1 MSTNMT
7 GGADGGIAIQV
18 KLDTSKASKEL
29 TRLEQKILKLQEE
42 VTVGKAKKSALVA
55 QLEQA
60 NAELTAL
67 QAKTKIDG
75 KSFVISPEDS
85 KRISDLKIQIEQTQ
99 TAIEQQNKALS
110 DAQLTLEGVKTR
122 YGEVTQQAQA
132 LAAAEQETAGGSM
145 QEAREHVE
153 QTADAF
159 AQAQRNA
166 EELNDTMDG
175 TQGSASRMEKAA
187 MKVQKSMERIAKRI
201 KSLFGQALFFGL
213 ISRALSSFRDWLGE
227 TIRQNDA
234 ATAALSRLKGALLT
248 LAQPILS
255 VVLPAFTALV
265 DALTRIVTMVAEFI
279 SILTGTSFSASKD
292 AAKNLNE
299 EKKALDGVG
308 AAAASAE
315 KSMAGFDEINKLTA
329 NNASGGGGGT
339 SSGIAAEFDSLTST
353 LPKWLAN
360 LAKALHDF
368 AEDIVIKIRE
378 LKFEWD
384 KGNILKS
391 KDAWVVMLSGI
402 LGAVIGAAFG
412 GLTGGVIGLLLGVA
426 IGIISVTWM
435 DKLKN
440 PGQAKNIAI
449 LVLSGII
456 GAVLGAM
463 FGGLAGGFIGLLL
476 GVSIGI
482 VAVRFTDDK
491 FSKWTAEDTFN
502 TVMTAILFAILGA
515 TFGGLKGAVLGLL
528 FGVTIS
534 LIAISFKDELKGIGS
549 STNGFFDL
557 LNILLGVIIGA
568 QFGGLAGGAIGLI
581 LGVSI
586 SLARIAFS
594 DEVSEAS
601 RKLAA
606 SGLKIILTSLIFA
619 LIGAACGFGPAGAI
633 VGGVIGLVAGTL
645 IQIQAINFDDSMSE
659 KEKQK
664 ATGILKTVLYGIIG
678 ALIGAAI
685 GGVFGGIV
693 GGIVGISLGLAIHWS
708 SITYDEVPK
717 RTAGGGFSGGG
728 GFGSRTSRAAYQSLQ
743 VPPVSS
749 VDLPR
754 LASGAV
760 IPPNREFLAVLGDQR
775 QGTNI
780 EAPAEMIRQMVADGI
795 RAAGI
800 GNGNGNRSQTV
811 ILQVGRRE
819 LGRVVYELNKEETQ
833 RVGVKLAGVKA

>member
-18 KLDTSKASKEL
+18 RLDTSKASKEL
-29 TRLEQKILKLQEE
+29 NRLEQKILKLQEE
-42 VTVGKAKKSALVA
+42 VTVGKTKKSALVA

-60 NAELTAL
+60 NTELTAL

-110 DAQLTLEGVKTR
+110 DTQLNLEGVKTR

-153 QTADAF
+153 QTAQAF
-159 AQAQRNA
+159 AEAQRNA
-166 EELNDTMDG
+166 EGLNDTMDG

-201 KSLFGQALFFGL
+201 KSLFSQALFFGL

-234 ATAALSRLKGALLT
+234 ATAAVSRLKGALLT
-248 LAQPILS
+248 LAQPILG

-329 NNASGGGGGT
+329 NNASGGGGGA

-391 KDAWVVMLSGI
+391 KDAWLVMLSGI

-476 GVSIGI
+476 GV
-482 VAVRFTDDK
+482 
-491 FSKWTAEDTFN
+491 
-502 TVMTAILFAILGA
+502 
-515 TFGGLKGAVLGLL
+515 
-528 FGVTIS
+528 
-534 LIAISFKDELKGIGS
+534 
-549 STNGFFDL
+549 
-557 LNILLGVIIGA
+557 IIGA
-568 QFGGLAGGAIGLI
+568 QFGGLAGGVIGLI

-717 RTAGGGFSGGG
+717 RTAGSGFSGGG

-775 QGTNI
+775 QGMNL
-780 EAPAEMIRQMVADGI
+780 EAPADMIRQMVADGI

-800 GNGNGNRSQTV
+800 GSGSRTQTV

-833 RVGVKLAGVKA
+833 RVGVKLAGVKV

>member
-1 MSTNMT
+1 
-7 GGADGGIAIQV
+7 
-18 KLDTSKASKEL
+18 
-29 TRLEQKILKLQEE
+29 
-42 VTVGKAKKSALVA
+42 
-55 QLEQA
+55 
-60 NAELTAL
+60 
-67 QAKTKIDG
+67 
-75 KSFVISPEDS
+75 
-85 KRISDLKIQIEQTQ
+85 
-99 TAIEQQNKALS
+99 
-110 DAQLTLEGVKTR
+110 
-122 YGEVTQQAQA
+122 
-132 LAAAEQETAGGSM
+132 
-145 QEAREHVE
+145 
-153 QTADAF
+153 
-159 AQAQRNA
+159 
-166 EELNDTMDG
+166 
-175 TQGSASRMEKAA
+175 
-187 MKVQKSMERIAKRI
+187 
-201 KSLFGQALFFGL
+201 
-213 ISRALSSFRDWLGE
+213 
-227 TIRQNDA
+227 
-234 ATAALSRLKGALLT
+234 
-248 LAQPILS
+248 
-255 VVLPAFTALV
+255 
-265 DALTRIVTMVAEFI
+265 MVAEFI

-329 NNASGGGGGT
+329 NNASGGGGGA

-391 KDAWVVMLSGI
+391 KDAWLVMLSGI

-476 GVSIGI
+476 GV
-482 VAVRFTDDK
+482 
-491 FSKWTAEDTFN
+491 
-502 TVMTAILFAILGA
+502 
-515 TFGGLKGAVLGLL
+515 
-528 FGVTIS
+528 
-534 LIAISFKDELKGIGS
+534 
-549 STNGFFDL
+549 
-557 LNILLGVIIGA
+557 IIGA
-568 QFGGLAGGAIGLI
+568 QFGGLAGGVIGLI

-775 QGTNI
+775 QGMNL
-780 EAPAEMIRQMVADGI
+780 EAPADMIRQMVADGI

-800 GNGNGNRSQTV
+800 GSGSRTQTV

>member
-18 KLDTSKASKEL
+18 RLDTSKASKEL
-29 TRLEQKILKLQEE
+29 NRLEQKILKLQEE
-42 VTVGKAKKSALVA
+42 VTVGKTKKSALVA

-60 NAELTAL
+60 NTELTAL

-110 DAQLTLEGVKTR
+110 DTQLNLEGVKTR

-153 QTADAF
+153 QTAQAF
-159 AQAQRNA
+159 AEAQRNA
-166 EELNDTMDG
+166 EGLNDTMDG

-201 KSLFGQALFFGL
+201 KSLFSQALFFGL
-213 ISRALSSFRDWLGE
+213 ISRALSSVRDWLGE

-234 ATAALSRLKGALLT
+234 ATAAVSRLKGALLT
-248 LAQPILS
+248 LAQPILG

-329 NNASGGGGGT
+329 NNASGGGGGA

-391 KDAWVVMLSGI
+391 KDAWLVMLSGI

-476 GVSIGI
+476 GV
-482 VAVRFTDDK
+482 
-491 FSKWTAEDTFN
+491 
-502 TVMTAILFAILGA
+502 
-515 TFGGLKGAVLGLL
+515 
-528 FGVTIS
+528 
-534 LIAISFKDELKGIGS
+534 
-549 STNGFFDL
+549 
-557 LNILLGVIIGA
+557 IIGA
-568 QFGGLAGGAIGLI
+568 QFGGLAGGVIGLI

-717 RTAGGGFSGGG
+717 RTAGSGFSGGG

-775 QGTNI
+775 QGMNL
-780 EAPAEMIRQMVADGI
+780 EAPADMIRQMVADGI

-800 GNGNGNRSQTV
+800 GSGSRTQTV

>member
-159 AQAQRNA
+159 AQAQWNA

-234 ATAALSRLKGALLT
+234 ATAAVSRLKGALLT
-248 LAQPILS
+248 LAQPILG

-329 NNASGGGGGT
+329 NNASGGGGGA

-402 LGAVIGAAFG
+402 LGAV
-412 GLTGGVIGLLLGVA
+412 
-426 IGIISVTWM
+426 
-435 DKLKN
+435 
-440 PGQAKNIAI
+440 
-449 LVLSGII
+449 
-456 GAVLGAM
+456 
-463 FGGLAGGFIGLLL
+463 
-476 GVSIGI
+476 
-482 VAVRFTDDK
+482 
-491 FSKWTAEDTFN
+491 
-502 TVMTAILFAILGA
+502 
-515 TFGGLKGAVLGLL
+515 
-528 FGVTIS
+528 
-534 LIAISFKDELKGIGS
+534 
-549 STNGFFDL
+549 
-557 LNILLGVIIGA
+557 
-568 QFGGLAGGAIGLI
+568 
-581 LGVSI
+581 
-586 SLARIAFS
+586 
-594 DEVSEAS
+594 
-601 RKLAA
+601 
-606 SGLKIILTSLIFA
+606 
-619 LIGAACGFGPAGAI
+619 
-633 VGGVIGLVAGTL
+633 
-645 IQIQAINFDDSMSE
+645 
-659 KEKQK
+659 
-664 ATGILKTVLYGIIG
+664 
-678 ALIGAAI
+678 IGAAI

-775 QGTNI
+775 QGMNI

-800 GNGNGNRSQTV
+800 GSGSRPQTV

-833 RVGVKLAGVKA
+833 RVGVQLASVKA

>member
-18 KLDTSKASKEL
+18 RLDTSKASKEL
-29 TRLEQKILKLQEE
+29 NRLEQKILKLQEE
-42 VTVGKAKKSALVA
+42 VTVGKTKKSALVA

-60 NAELTAL
+60 NTELTAL

-75 KSFVISPEDS
+75 KNFVISPEDS

-99 TAIEQQNKALS
+99 AAIEQQNKALS
-110 DAQLTLEGVKTR
+110 DTQLTLEGVKTR

-153 QTADAF
+153 QTAQAF
-159 AQAQRNA
+159 AEAQRNA
-166 EELNDTMDG
+166 EGLNDTMDG

-201 KSLFGQALFFGL
+201 KSLFSQALFFGL

-234 ATAALSRLKGALLT
+234 ATAAVSRLKGALLT
-248 LAQPILS
+248 LAQPILG

-329 NNASGGGGGT
+329 NNTSGGGGGA

-391 KDAWVVMLSGI
+391 KDAWLVMLSGI

-476 GVSIGI
+476 GV
-482 VAVRFTDDK
+482 
-491 FSKWTAEDTFN
+491 
-502 TVMTAILFAILGA
+502 
-515 TFGGLKGAVLGLL
+515 
-528 FGVTIS
+528 
-534 LIAISFKDELKGIGS
+534 
-549 STNGFFDL
+549 
-557 LNILLGVIIGA
+557 IIGA
-568 QFGGLAGGAIGLI
+568 QFGGLAGGVIGLI

-717 RTAGGGFSGGG
+717 RTAGSGFSGGG

-775 QGTNI
+775 QGMNL
-780 EAPAEMIRQMVADGI
+780 EAPADMIRQMVADGI

-800 GNGNGNRSQTV
+800 GSGSRTQTV

>member
-159 AQAQRNA
+159 AQAQWNA

-234 ATAALSRLKGALLT
+234 ATAAVSRLKGALLT
-248 LAQPILS
+248 LAQPILG

-329 NNASGGGGGT
+329 NNASGGGGGA

-476 GVSIGI
+476 GV
-482 VAVRFTDDK
+482 
-491 FSKWTAEDTFN
+491 
-502 TVMTAILFAILGA
+502 
-515 TFGGLKGAVLGLL
+515 
-528 FGVTIS
+528 
-534 LIAISFKDELKGIGS
+534 
-549 STNGFFDL
+549 
-557 LNILLGVIIGA
+557 IIGA
-568 QFGGLAGGAIGLI
+568 QFGGLAGGVIGLI

-717 RTAGGGFSGGG
+717 RTAGSGFSGGG

-775 QGTNI
+775 QGMNI

-800 GNGNGNRSQTV
+800 GSGSRPQTV

-833 RVGVKLAGVKA
+833 RVGVQLASVKA

>member
-18 KLDTSKASKEL
+18 RLDTSKASKEL
-29 TRLEQKILKLQEE
+29 NRLEQKILKLQEE
-42 VTVGKAKKSALVA
+42 VTVGKTKKSALVA

-60 NAELTAL
+60 NTELTAL

-110 DAQLTLEGVKTR
+110 DTQLNLEGVKTR

-153 QTADAF
+153 QTAQAF
-159 AQAQRNA
+159 AEAQRNA
-166 EELNDTMDG
+166 EGLNDTMDG

-201 KSLFGQALFFGL
+201 KSLFSQALFFGL

-248 LAQPILS
+248 LAQPILG

-329 NNASGGGGGT
+329 NNASGGGGGA

-391 KDAWVVMLSGI
+391 KDAWLVMLSGI

-476 GVSIGI
+476 GV
-482 VAVRFTDDK
+482 
-491 FSKWTAEDTFN
+491 
-502 TVMTAILFAILGA
+502 
-515 TFGGLKGAVLGLL
+515 
-528 FGVTIS
+528 
-534 LIAISFKDELKGIGS
+534 
-549 STNGFFDL
+549 
-557 LNILLGVIIGA
+557 IIGA
-568 QFGGLAGGAIGLI
+568 QFGGLAGGVIGLI

-775 QGTNI
+775 QGMNL
-780 EAPAEMIRQMVADGI
+780 EAPADMIRQMVADGI

-800 GNGNGNRSQTV
+800 GSGSRTQTV

>member
-18 KLDTSKASKEL
+18 RLDTSKASKEL
-29 TRLEQKILKLQEE
+29 NRLEQKILKLQEE
-42 VTVGKAKKSALVA
+42 VTVGKTKKSALVA

-60 NAELTAL
+60 NTELTAL

-110 DAQLTLEGVKTR
+110 DTQLNLEGVKTR

-153 QTADAF
+153 QTAQAF
-159 AQAQRNA
+159 AEAQRNA
-166 EELNDTMDG
+166 EGLNDTMDG

-201 KSLFGQALFFGL
+201 KSLFSQALFFGL

-234 ATAALSRLKGALLT
+234 ATAAVSRLKGALLT
-248 LAQPILS
+248 LAQPILG

-329 NNASGGGGGT
+329 NNASGGGGGA

-391 KDAWVVMLSGI
+391 KDAWLVMLSGI

-476 GVSIGI
+476 GV
-482 VAVRFTDDK
+482 
-491 FSKWTAEDTFN
+491 
-502 TVMTAILFAILGA
+502 
-515 TFGGLKGAVLGLL
+515 
-528 FGVTIS
+528 
-534 LIAISFKDELKGIGS
+534 
-549 STNGFFDL
+549 
-557 LNILLGVIIGA
+557 IIGA
-568 QFGGLAGGAIGLI
+568 QFGGLAGGVIGLI

-717 RTAGGGFSGGG
+717 RTAGSGFSGGG

-775 QGTNI
+775 QGMNL
-780 EAPAEMIRQMVADGI
+780 EAPADMIRQMVADGI

-800 GNGNGNRSQTV
+800 GSGSRTQTV

>member
-159 AQAQRNA
+159 AQAQWNA

-234 ATAALSRLKGALLT
+234 ATAAVSRLKGALLT
-248 LAQPILS
+248 LAQPILG

-265 DALTRIVTMVAEFI
+265 DALTRIVTMVAELI

-329 NNASGGGGGT
+329 NNASGGGGGA

-476 GVSIGI
+476 GV
-482 VAVRFTDDK
+482 
-491 FSKWTAEDTFN
+491 
-502 TVMTAILFAILGA
+502 
-515 TFGGLKGAVLGLL
+515 
-528 FGVTIS
+528 
-534 LIAISFKDELKGIGS
+534 
-549 STNGFFDL
+549 
-557 LNILLGVIIGA
+557 IIGA
-568 QFGGLAGGAIGLI
+568 QFGGLAGGVIGLI

-775 QGTNI
+775 QGMNI

-800 GNGNGNRSQTV
+800 GSGSRPQTV

-833 RVGVKLAGVKA
+833 RVGVQLASVKA

>member
-7 GGADGGIAIQV
+7 GGADGGISIQV

-60 NAELTAL
+60 NTELTAL

-75 KSFVISPEDS
+75 KNFVISPEDS

-99 TAIEQQNKALS
+99 AAIEQQNKALS
-110 DAQLTLEGVKTR
+110 DTQLTLEGVKTR

-159 AQAQRNA
+159 AQAQWNA

-234 ATAALSRLKGALLT
+234 ATAAVSRLKGALLT
-248 LAQPILS
+248 LAQPILG

-329 NNASGGGGGT
+329 NNASGGGGGA

-476 GVSIGI
+476 GV
-482 VAVRFTDDK
+482 
-491 FSKWTAEDTFN
+491 
-502 TVMTAILFAILGA
+502 
-515 TFGGLKGAVLGLL
+515 
-528 FGVTIS
+528 
-534 LIAISFKDELKGIGS
+534 
-549 STNGFFDL
+549 
-557 LNILLGVIIGA
+557 IIGA
-568 QFGGLAGGAIGLI
+568 QFGGLAGGVIGLI

-717 RTAGGGFSGGG
+717 RTAGSGFSGGG

-775 QGTNI
+775 QGMNI
-780 EAPAEMIRQMVADGI
+780 EAPADMIRQMVADGI

-800 GNGNGNRSQTV
+800 GSGSRTQTV

>member
-159 AQAQRNA
+159 AQAQWNA

-248 LAQPILS
+248 LAQPILG

-329 NNASGGGGGT
+329 NNASGGGGGA

-502 TVMTAILFAILGA
+502 TVMTAILFAVLGA
-515 TFGGLKGAVLGLL
+515 TFGGLKGAVLGIL

-568 QFGGLAGGAIGLI
+568 QFGGLAGGVIGLI

-775 QGTNI
+775 QGMNI

-800 GNGNGNRSQTV
+800 GSGNRSQTV

-833 RVGVKLAGVKA
+833 RVGVQLASVKA

>member
-18 KLDTSKASKEL
+18 RLDTSKASKEL
-29 TRLEQKILKLQEE
+29 NRLEQKILKLQEE
-42 VTVGKAKKSALVA
+42 VTVGKTKKSALVA

-60 NAELTAL
+60 NTELTAL

-110 DAQLTLEGVKTR
+110 DTQLNLEGVKTR

-153 QTADAF
+153 QTAQAF
-159 AQAQRNA
+159 AEAQRNA
-166 EELNDTMDG
+166 EGLNDTMDG

-234 ATAALSRLKGALLT
+234 ATAAVSRLKGALLT
-248 LAQPILS
+248 LAQPILG

-329 NNASGGGGGT
+329 NNASGGGGGA

-391 KDAWVVMLSGI
+391 KDAWLVMLSGI

-476 GVSIGI
+476 GV
-482 VAVRFTDDK
+482 
-491 FSKWTAEDTFN
+491 
-502 TVMTAILFAILGA
+502 
-515 TFGGLKGAVLGLL
+515 
-528 FGVTIS
+528 
-534 LIAISFKDELKGIGS
+534 
-549 STNGFFDL
+549 
-557 LNILLGVIIGA
+557 IIGA
-568 QFGGLAGGAIGLI
+568 QFGGLAGGVIGLI

-717 RTAGGGFSGGG
+717 RTAGSGFSGGG

-775 QGTNI
+775 QGMNL
-780 EAPAEMIRQMVADGI
+780 EAPADMIRQMVADGI

-800 GNGNGNRSQTV
+800 GSGSRTQTV

-819 LGRVVYELNKEETQ
+819 LGRVVSELNKEETQ

>member
-29 TRLEQKILKLQEE
+29 TRLEQKILELQEE

-159 AQAQRNA
+159 AQAQWNA

-234 ATAALSRLKGALLT
+234 ATAAVSRLKGALLT
-248 LAQPILS
+248 LAQPILG

-329 NNASGGGGGT
+329 NNASGGGGGA

-391 KDAWVVMLSGI
+391 KDAWLVMLSGI

-476 GVSIGI
+476 GV
-482 VAVRFTDDK
+482 
-491 FSKWTAEDTFN
+491 
-502 TVMTAILFAILGA
+502 
-515 TFGGLKGAVLGLL
+515 
-528 FGVTIS
+528 
-534 LIAISFKDELKGIGS
+534 
-549 STNGFFDL
+549 
-557 LNILLGVIIGA
+557 IIGA
-568 QFGGLAGGAIGLI
+568 QFGGLAGGVIGLI

-775 QGTNI
+775 QGMNI

-800 GNGNGNRSQTV
+800 GSGSRPQTV

-833 RVGVKLAGVKA
+833 RVGVQLASVKA

>member
-18 KLDTSKASKEL
+18 RLDTSKASKEL
-29 TRLEQKILKLQEE
+29 NRLEQKILKLQEE
-42 VTVGKAKKSALVA
+42 VTVGKTKKSALVA

-60 NAELTAL
+60 NTELTAL

-75 KSFVISPEDS
+75 KNFVISPEDS

-99 TAIEQQNKALS
+99 AAIEQQNKALS
-110 DAQLTLEGVKTR
+110 DTQLTLEGVKIR
-122 YGEVTQQAQA
+122 YGEVTQRAQA

-248 LAQPILS
+248 LAQPILG

-329 NNASGGGGGT
+329 NNASGGGGGA

-476 GVSIGI
+476 GV
-482 VAVRFTDDK
+482 
-491 FSKWTAEDTFN
+491 
-502 TVMTAILFAILGA
+502 
-515 TFGGLKGAVLGLL
+515 
-528 FGVTIS
+528 
-534 LIAISFKDELKGIGS
+534 
-549 STNGFFDL
+549 
-557 LNILLGVIIGA
+557 IIGA
-568 QFGGLAGGAIGLI
+568 QFGGLAGGVIGLI

-717 RTAGGGFSGGG
+717 RTAGSGFSGGG

-775 QGTNI
+775 QGMNL
-780 EAPAEMIRQMVADGI
+780 EAPADMIRQMVADGI

-800 GNGNGNRSQTV
+800 GSGSRTQTV

>member
-159 AQAQRNA
+159 AQAQWSA

-227 TIRQNDA
+227 RIRQNDA
-234 ATAALSRLKGALLT
+234 ATAAVSRLKGALLT
-248 LAQPILS
+248 LAQPILG

-315 KSMAGFDEINKLTA
+315 KSMAGFDEINKLS
-329 NNASGGGGGT
+329 NSASGGGGGSAAKPDFSFDT
-339 SSGIAAEFDSLTST
+339 SSMAS
-353 LPKWLAN
+353 
-360 LAKALHDF
+360 DF
-368 AEDIVIKIRE
+368 EKI
-378 LKFEWD
+378 L
-384 KGNILKS
+384 N
-391 KDAWVVMLSGI
+391 WV
-402 LGAVIGAAFG
+402 
-412 GLTGGVIGLLLGVA
+412 
-426 IGIISVTWM
+426 
-435 DKLKN
+435 N
-440 PGQAKNIAI
+440 
-449 LVLSGII
+449 
-456 GAVLGAM
+456 
-463 FGGLAGGFIGLLL
+463 
-476 GVSIGI
+476 
-482 VAVRFTDDK
+482 
-491 FSKWTAEDTFN
+491 
-502 TVMTAILFAILGA
+502 
-515 TFGGLKGAVLGLL
+515 
-528 FGVTIS
+528 
-534 LIAISFKDELKGIGS
+534 
-549 STNGFFDL
+549 
-557 LNILLGVIIGA
+557 
-568 QFGGLAGGAIGLI
+568 
-581 LGVSI
+581 
-586 SLARIAFS
+586 
-594 DEVSEAS
+594 
-601 RKLAA
+601 
-606 SGLKIILTSLIFA
+606 
-619 LIGAACGFGPAGAI
+619 LIGAALLAWKLSKGFMDGLTKFVGLLVAIRGGIDLAKGAWDAWQNGVSMDNFLEMLKGAAELTLGLWIAFGKLGAGI
-633 VGGVIGLVAGTL
+633 GMVVSGLVMFATGLHDALENGWSFENMLSTVAGLL
-645 IQIQAINFDDSMSE
+645 ISGLGIAVLTGSWIPLLVAAIAGLLLVFTNAFGQGQAMLDGMKSLLQGFLDFFKGVFTGDLALTVQGIQLMVQGLQTIIEAVLTALQTAINALFNWLDEQTNGRLSGLIEWIKTFLNSWIETLKVTLNNMVNSI
-659 KEKQK
+659 QQIL
-664 ATGILKTVLYGIIG
+664 TGVVTFISGVFAGNWKRAWDGIASILKGVWNLIVTIVENAINLVIDLINAMVRAFNDAFEPMR
-678 ALIGAAI
+678 AL
-685 GGVFGGIV
+685 
-693 GGIVGISLGLAIHWS
+693 
-708 SITYDEVPK
+708 T
-717 RTAGGGFSGGG
+717 GF
-728 GFGSRTSRAAYQSLQ
+728 
-743 VPPVSS
+743 PPVIQEMSY
-749 VDLPR
+749 VELPR
-754 LASGAV
+754 LATGAV
-760 IPPNREFLAVLGDQR
+760 IPPNREFLAVLGDQK

-780 EAPAEMIRQMVADGI
+780 ETPLDTMVQAFRQALSEGGYSGQST
-795 RAAGI
+795 AYL
-800 GNGNGNRSQTV
+800 V
-811 ILQVGRRE
+811 IDEDV
-819 LGRVVYELNKEETQ
+819 LGKVVYRLNKSESN
-833 RVGVKLAGVKA
+833 RVGVSLEDY

>member
-159 AQAQRNA
+159 AQAQWNA

-234 ATAALSRLKGALLT
+234 ATAAVSRLKGALLT
-248 LAQPILS
+248 LAQPILG

-329 NNASGGGGGT
+329 NNASGGGGGA

-476 GVSIGI
+476 GV
-482 VAVRFTDDK
+482 
-491 FSKWTAEDTFN
+491 
-502 TVMTAILFAILGA
+502 
-515 TFGGLKGAVLGLL
+515 
-528 FGVTIS
+528 
-534 LIAISFKDELKGIGS
+534 
-549 STNGFFDL
+549 
-557 LNILLGVIIGA
+557 IIGA
-568 QFGGLAGGAIGLI
+568 QFGGLAGGVIGLI

-775 QGTNI
+775 QGMNI

-800 GNGNGNRSQTV
+800 GSGSRPQTV

-833 RVGVKLAGVKA
+833 RVGVQLASVKA

>member
-1 MSTNMT
+1 MSTNMA

-18 KLDTSKASKEL
+18 RLDTSKASKEL

-110 DAQLTLEGVKTR
+110 DTQLNLEGVKTR

-153 QTADAF
+153 QTAQAF
-159 AQAQRNA
+159 AEAQRNA
-166 EELNDTMDG
+166 EGLNDTMDG

-201 KSLFGQALFFGL
+201 KSLFSQALFFGL

-234 ATAALSRLKGALLT
+234 ATAAVSRLKGALLT
-248 LAQPILS
+248 LAQPILG

-329 NNASGGGGGT
+329 NNASGGGGGA

-391 KDAWVVMLSGI
+391 KDAWLVMLSGI

-476 GVSIGI
+476 GV
-482 VAVRFTDDK
+482 
-491 FSKWTAEDTFN
+491 
-502 TVMTAILFAILGA
+502 
-515 TFGGLKGAVLGLL
+515 
-528 FGVTIS
+528 
-534 LIAISFKDELKGIGS
+534 
-549 STNGFFDL
+549 
-557 LNILLGVIIGA
+557 IIGA
-568 QFGGLAGGAIGLI
+568 QFGGLAGGVIGLI

-775 QGTNI
+775 QGMNL
-780 EAPAEMIRQMVADGI
+780 EAPADMIRQMVADGI

-800 GNGNGNRSQTV
+800 GSGSRTQTV

-833 RVGVKLAGVKA
+833 RVGVQLASVKA

>member
-18 KLDTSKASKEL
+18 RLDTSKASKEL
-29 TRLEQKILKLQEE
+29 NRLEQKILKLQEE
-42 VTVGKAKKSALVA
+42 VTVGKTKKSALVA

-60 NAELTAL
+60 NTELTAL

-75 KSFVISPEDS
+75 KNFVISPEDS

-99 TAIEQQNKALS
+99 AAIEQQNKALS
-110 DAQLTLEGVKTR
+110 DTQLTLEGVKIR
-122 YGEVTQQAQA
+122 YGEVTQRAQA

-248 LAQPILS
+248 LAQPILG

-329 NNASGGGGGT
+329 NNASGGGGGA

-391 KDAWVVMLSGI
+391 KDAWLVMLSGI

-476 GVSIGI
+476 GV
-482 VAVRFTDDK
+482 
-491 FSKWTAEDTFN
+491 
-502 TVMTAILFAILGA
+502 
-515 TFGGLKGAVLGLL
+515 
-528 FGVTIS
+528 
-534 LIAISFKDELKGIGS
+534 
-549 STNGFFDL
+549 
-557 LNILLGVIIGA
+557 IIGA
-568 QFGGLAGGAIGLI
+568 QFGGLAGGVIGLI

-717 RTAGGGFSGGG
+717 RTAGSGFSGGG

-775 QGTNI
+775 QGMNL
-780 EAPAEMIRQMVADGI
+780 EAPADMIRQMVADGI

-800 GNGNGNRSQTV
+800 GSGSRTQTV

>member
-67 QAKTKIDG
+67 QAKTKING

-110 DAQLTLEGVKTR
+110 DTQLTSEGVKIR
-122 YGEVTQQAQA
+122 YGEVTQRAQA

-187 MKVQKSMERIAKRI
+187 AMKVQKSMERIAKRI

-227 TIRQNDA
+227 TIQQNDA
-234 ATAALSRLKGALLT
+234 AAGAVSRLKGALLT

-265 DALTRIVTMVAEFI
+265 DALTRVVSMVAEFI

-329 NNASGGGGGT
+329 NNASGGGGGA

-449 LVLSGII
+449 LV
-456 GAVLGAM
+456 
-463 FGGLAGGFIGLLL
+463 
-476 GVSIGI
+476 
-482 VAVRFTDDK
+482 D
-491 FSKWTAEDTFN
+491 
-502 TVMTAILFAILGA
+502 
-515 TFGGLKGAVLGLL
+515 
-528 FGVTIS
+528 
-534 LIAISFKDELKGIGS
+534 
-549 STNGFFDL
+549 
-557 LNILLGVIIGA
+557 
-568 QFGGLAGGAIGLI
+568 
-581 LGVSI
+581 
-586 SLARIAFS
+586 
-594 DEVSEAS
+594 
-601 RKLAA
+601 RK
-606 SGLKIILTSLIFA
+606 
-619 LIGAACGFGPAGAI
+619 
-633 VGGVIGLVAGTL
+633 
-645 IQIQAINFDDSMSE
+645 
-659 KEKQK
+659 
-664 ATGILKTVLYGIIG
+664 
-678 ALIGAAI
+678 
-685 GGVFGGIV
+685 
-693 GGIVGISLGLAIHWS
+693 
-708 SITYDEVPK
+708 
-717 RTAGGGFSGGG
+717 
-728 GFGSRTSRAAYQSLQ
+728 
-743 VPPVSS
+743 S
-749 VDLPR
+749 V
-754 LASGAV
+754 V
-760 IPPNREFLAVLGDQR
+760 
-775 QGTNI
+775 
-780 EAPAEMIRQMVADGI
+780 
-795 RAAGI
+795 
-800 GNGNGNRSQTV
+800 
-811 ILQVGRRE
+811 
-819 LGRVVYELNKEETQ
+819 
-833 RVGVKLAGVKA
+833 

>member
-18 KLDTSKASKEL
+18 RLDTSKASKEL
-29 TRLEQKILKLQEE
+29 NRLEQKILKLQEE
-42 VTVGKAKKSALVA
+42 VTVGKTKKSALVA

-60 NAELTAL
+60 NTELTAL

-159 AQAQRNA
+159 AQAQWNA

-201 KSLFGQALFFGL
+201 KSLFSQALFFGL

-234 ATAALSRLKGALLT
+234 ATAAVSRLKGALLT
-248 LAQPILS
+248 LAQPILG

-329 NNASGGGGGT
+329 NNASGGGGGA

-391 KDAWVVMLSGI
+391 KDAWLVMLSGI

-476 GVSIGI
+476 GV
-482 VAVRFTDDK
+482 
-491 FSKWTAEDTFN
+491 
-502 TVMTAILFAILGA
+502 
-515 TFGGLKGAVLGLL
+515 
-528 FGVTIS
+528 
-534 LIAISFKDELKGIGS
+534 
-549 STNGFFDL
+549 
-557 LNILLGVIIGA
+557 IIGA
-568 QFGGLAGGAIGLI
+568 QFGGLAGGVIGLI

-717 RTAGGGFSGGG
+717 RTAGSGFSGGG

-775 QGTNI
+775 QGMNL
-780 EAPAEMIRQMVADGI
+780 EAPADMIRQMVADGI

-800 GNGNGNRSQTV
+800 GSGSRTQTV

>member
-18 KLDTSKASKEL
+18 RLDTSKASKEL

-42 VTVGKAKKSALVA
+42 VTVGKTKKSALVA

-60 NAELTAL
+60 NTELTAL

-75 KSFVISPEDS
+75 KNFVISPEDS

-99 TAIEQQNKALS
+99 AAIEQQNKALS
-110 DAQLTLEGVKTR
+110 DTQLTLDGVKIR
-122 YGEVTQQAQA
+122 YGEVTQRAQA

-153 QTADAF
+153 QTAQAF
-159 AQAQRNA
+159 AEAQRNA
-166 EELNDTMDG
+166 EGLNDTMDG
-175 TQGSASRMEKAA
+175 TQDSASRMEKAA
-187 MKVQKSMERIAKRI
+187 AKVQKSMERIAKRI

-227 TIRQNDA
+227 TIQQNDA

-248 LAQPILS
+248 LAQPILN

-265 DALTRIVTMVAEFI
+265 DALTRVVAMVAEFI
-279 SILTGTSFSASKD
+279 SILTGSSFAASKD
-292 AAKNLNE
+292 AAKSLND
-299 EKKALDGVG
+299 EKKALNGVG
-308 AAAASAE
+308 AAAKSAE

-329 NNASGGGGGT
+329 NNASGGGA
-339 SSGIAAEFDSLTST
+339 SSGISAEFDSLSSA
-353 LPKWLAN
+353 LPAWLAN

-368 AEDIVIKIRE
+368 AGDVAIKIRE
-378 LKFEWD
+378 LKFDWD
-384 KGNILKS
+384 EGNILKN
-391 KDAWVVMLSGI
+391 KDAWVIALSGI
-402 LGAVIGAAFG
+402 LGAVIGSAFG

-426 IGIISVTWM
+426 IGIIGVTWM
-435 DKLKN
+435 DKLENPSKVKN
-440 PGQAKNIAI
+440 LAIA
-449 LVLSGII
+449 VLSGII
-456 GAVLGAM
+456 GAVLGTM
-463 FGGLAGGFIGLLL
+463 FGGLAGGVIGLLL

-482 VAVRFTDDK
+482 VAVQFTDDK
-491 FSKWTAEDTFN
+491 FSEWTSEDTFN
-502 TVMTAILFAILGA
+502 TVMTAILGAILGA
-515 TFGGLKGAVLGLL
+515 AFGGLTGAVLGLL

-534 LIAISFKDELKGIGS
+534 LIAISFKDKLKEIGS

-568 QFGGLAGGAIGLI
+568 QFGGLAGGIIGLV
-581 LGVSI
+581 LGLSI

-594 DEVSEAS
+594 DEVSAGE
-601 RKLAA
+601 RKLAQ
-606 SGLKIILTSLIFA
+606 SGLKIILTTLIFA
-619 LIGAACGFGPAGAI
+619 LIGAACGFGPLGAI
-633 VGGVIGLVAGTL
+633 VGGVIGLVAGIL
-645 IQIQAINFDDSMSE
+645 IQLQEISFDDSLSE

-664 ATGILKTVLYGIIG
+664 ASGILKTVLYGIIG

-693 GGIVGISLGLAIHWS
+693 GGIVGISLGLAIHWG

-717 RTAGGGFSGGG
+717 RTVGGGFSGSG

-743 VPPVSS
+743 VPPVRS

-775 QGTNI
+775 SGTNI
-780 EAPAEMIRQMVADGI
+780 EAPADMIRQMVADGI
-795 RAAGI
+795 RAAG
-800 GNGNGNRSQTV
+800 GGVNGARPQTV
-811 ILQVGRRE
+811 ILQVDRRE
-819 LGRVVYELNKEETQ
+819 LGRVVYKLNNEETQ